1 MKSRMTSA
9 WTSWRHHVTRLVL
22 FTTEFQRAEAQHCG
36 HSSLVWPPKTIFL
49 SFTRETISIKY
60 STKQNSEPLCPKSMT
75 SRPVYTVQGG
85 CTRDMC
91 ISLIFQS
98 LDFQIQFTSIWFETR
113 SIGSHLL
120 FISSG
125 HPRWETCRIGTKKHE
140 IWSVPLIMND
150 VNCNN
155 LFMNIHYIA
164 RPNSEAW
171 SCDERVLFQTLDECV
186 ERNLPVCTQQR
197 QTDFHITRFFCGH
210 DSSCRCV
217 TLQTL
222 GHVTHLYRHYMYKA
236 AKGW

>member
-1 MKSRMTSA
+1 MTSA

-36 HSSLVWPPKTIFL
+36 HSSLVWQPITTFL
-49 SFTRETISIKY
+49 SCTREATYIKS
-60 STKQNSEPLCPKSMT
+60 STKQNSEQLWRKSMT
-75 SRPVYTVQGG
+75 SRHVYTVQGG
-85 CTRDMC
+85 CMRDMC

-98 LDFQIQFTSIWFETR
+98 LDFQIQFISIWFETR
-113 SIGSHLL
+113 SIDSHLL

-140 IWSVPLIMND
+140 IWSVTLIIIND
-150 VNCNN
+150 VNI
-155 LFMNIHYIA
+155 FMNIHYIA
-164 RPNSEAW
+164 RQNPEAW
-171 SCDERVLFQTLDECV
+171 LCDERVGFQTLDECV